1 MAPNRR
7 IESAH
12 REEKSVTLQ
21 EWIDRV
27 AADPSRALEA
37 DLLRIAQQLAA
48 NGVSGDDFER
58 ARRGIPVTPEAIR
71 ALADES
77 TELRDG
83 RDFVAVYLIL
93 LAATVGQG
101 DVLLR
106 TLVAGRLGEVALQM
120 GIPDMARD
128 AFVDARESVAILD
141 RFFQGDPE
149 RIAAWEKDLEEKM
162 DALRPPDVA
171 KPVFEYPHPD
181 TVAAWMN
188 MIAWNLDFDP
198 QAGMLGQGD
207 AALRLARRF
216 VAYGDTDPE
225 GMAPAVR
232 QLVANCAAMPDEPR
246 GARARCLMTIG
257 NALYEADEWLLGA
270 RIHAQA
276 LQIMGDESRDP
287 YGVHFAVQQAM
298 GLAMAEADEDAQACL
313 NAVDAEALTVN
324 AELLLP
330 SAADAARYTAVQ
342 ERLRRRRGE
351 PADESVDAMIQSTL
365 QRVATLASRS
375 SDRPAY
381 LGNLFVGMLARD
393 VAILLEPPVSV

>member
-1 MAPNRR
+1 M
-7 IESAH
+7 
-12 REEKSVTLQ
+12 TLQ

-27 AADPSRALEA
+27 AADPARALEA
-37 DLLRIAQQLAA
+37 ELLRIAQQLAA
-48 NGVSGDDFER
+48 AGVSGDDFER
-58 ARRGIPVTPEAIR
+58 ARRAIPVTPDAIR

-83 RDFVAVYLIL
+83 REFVAVYLIL

-120 GIPDMARD
+120 GIADMARD

-149 RIAAWEKDLEEKM
+149 RIAAWEKDLDEKM
-162 DALRPPDVA
+162 DALRPPDTA
-171 KPVFEYPHPD
+171 KPLFEYPHPEP
-181 TVAAWMN
+181 VAAWMN

-198 QAGMLGQGD
+198 GAGMVGQGD

-216 VAYGDTDPE
+216 VAHGEVDPE
-225 GMAPAVR
+225 GIAAAVR
-232 QLVANCAAMPDEPR
+232 QLAAGCAAMPDEPR
-246 GARARCLMTIG
+246 GTRARCMMTIG

-270 RIHAQA
+270 TVHGQA
-276 LQIMGDESRDP
+276 LQIMGEQARDP
-287 YGVHFAVQQAM
+287 YGLHFAVQQAM
-298 GLAMAEADEDAQACL
+298 GFAMAEDDERAQSCL
-313 NAVDAEALTVN
+313 NAVDLEALTTN

-330 SAADAARYTAVQ
+330 SAADEARYAALK

-351 PADESVDAMIQSTL
+351 PADEDVDAAVQSTL
-365 QRVATLASRS
+365 MRVATLASRS
-375 SDRPAY
+375 SDRAAY

-393 VAILLEPPVSV
+393 LAILLEPPASE